1 MNLLPAFFRL
11 NIVTLSANELV
22 NSLRKIADTY
32 RCKCVAYRKLFHVP
46 EMGENKLGL
55 QVSRQTPILVL
66 SSTLA
71 MIPAKWENR
80 EPMTFPA
87 PACVKNHYGA
97 NFERTMT
104 GSYHVFQNQF
114 HSFSRFVRSIDTL
127 RNEIE
132 GIFNRGCTNRR
143 PWTFSYYKETV
154 S

>member
-1 MNLLPAFFRL
+1 
-11 NIVTLSANELV
+11 
-22 NSLRKIADTY
+22 
-32 RCKCVAYRKLFHVP
+32 
-46 EMGENKLGL
+46 MGENKLGL

-87 PACVKNHYGA
+87 PAYVKNHYGA

-104 GSYHVFQNQF
+104 ESYHVFQNQL

-154 S
+154 SWKKEKTDAYWKLYNSKPNFSHLFKSSKKHS